1 MSFNR
6 RMLSV
11 FVLLFGLL
19 GTTFP
24 QTQSSDQPNQGV
36 KGDVQDAGH
45 STKRAAKKTGH
56 KEGEADNKKGHKQ
69 GREKDAPRR
78 KQGRR
83 QNSNSATVA

>member
-11 FVLLFGLL
+11 FVLLFALL

-56 KEGEADNKKGHKQ
+56 KVKRTTKKATNKAARKTRQ
-69 GREKDAPRR
+69 GASKVEDKTQTPP
-78 KQGRR
+78 Q
-83 QNSNSATVA
+83 

>member
-1 MSFNR
+1 MSFNLK
-6 RMLSV
+6 MLSV

-19 GTTFP
+19 GIAFP

-56 KEGEADNKKGHKQ
+56 KVKRTTKKATNKAAKKTRQ
-69 GREKDAPRR
+69 GASKVEDKTQTPP
-78 KQGRR
+78 Q
-83 QNSNSATVA
+83 

>member
-56 KEGEADNKKGHKQ
+56 KVKRTTKKATNKAARKTRQ
-69 GREKDAPRR
+69 GASKVEDKTQTPP
-78 KQGRR
+78 Q
-83 QNSNSATVA
+83 